1 MSSRRR
7 RYSTAAQRAE
17 WAHQKAMQRMV
28 AEEAA
33 FIVRVIV
40 TAEQQEALAEA
51 GLLDDFTKEAVEDA
65 IYKILQGFTPV
76 VLTGRR

>member
-1 MSSRRR
+1 
-7 RYSTAAQRAE
+7 
-17 WAHQKAMQRMV
+17 MV